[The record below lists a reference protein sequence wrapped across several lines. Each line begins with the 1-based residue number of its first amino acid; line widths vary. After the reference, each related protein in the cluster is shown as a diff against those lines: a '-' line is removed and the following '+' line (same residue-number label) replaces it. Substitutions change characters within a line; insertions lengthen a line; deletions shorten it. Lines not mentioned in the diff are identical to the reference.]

1 MDKIIANNNL
11 IKILDKEAAE
21 VLYRSGFSYVKE
33 KLNKKDIYVF
43 VMSPELLKIISLKFS
58 DTPIIM
64 ENKLR
69 F

>member
-11 IKILDKEAAE
+11 IKILDKETAE
-21 VLYRSGFSYVKE
+21 VLYRSGFSYAKE
-33 KLNKKDIYVF
+33 KLNKEDIYVF